1 MCDCS
6 VDPSE
11 RLLLLTL
18 RNNASPDFPLI
29 QTMIIHST
37 LPSEIVSTSILIFHV
52 YNNLET
58 EFSRYYYHGGKNR
71 DRNLGGISLL
81 SQGEEKTRNEPKYP
95 IFRHHLSPGAH
106 AEGGQAVMR
115 QERGSLSRG
124 RGRAPW
130 AFCPPPRYQ
139 GCEGKRRHPQWG
151 QSAVVLGILHGACPA
166 ACLSKGSGDNGH
178 TCYCNWNRLASC
190 RIEVGKVVG
199 RGHKN
204 RPWSH
209 RS

>member
-1 MCDCS
+1 MTCDCS

-11 RLLLLTL
+11 RLLLLIL

-58 EFSRYYYHGGKNR
+58 EFSRYYCHGGKNR

-95 IFRHHLSPGAH
+95 IFRHHLFPGAH

-124 RGRAPW
+124 GGGRCELSTLHLGNRGVKARE
-130 AFCPPPRYQ
+130 CTHN
-139 GCEGKRRHPQWG
+139 GVNLQWF
-151 QSAVVLGILHGACPA
+151 LGYFMAHALLP
-166 ACLSKGSGDNGH
+166 
-178 TCYCNWNRLASC
+178 
-190 RIEVGKVVG
+190 V
-199 RGHKN
+199 
-204 RPWSH
+204 
-209 RS
+209 